1 MTQSI
6 TTKQKKLGKFV
17 SLVRE
22 MRLAQI
28 DYEDNRDYGS
38 LVWRPLERK
47 SKELEQQVDKYL
59 EDSEKENWGAD
70 SPKS

>member
-28 DYEDNRDYGS
+28 DYEDNRDYGY

>member
-1 MTQSI
+1 MAQSI
-6 TTKQKKLGKFV
+6 TTKQEKLGKFI
-17 SLVRE
+17 SLVRK